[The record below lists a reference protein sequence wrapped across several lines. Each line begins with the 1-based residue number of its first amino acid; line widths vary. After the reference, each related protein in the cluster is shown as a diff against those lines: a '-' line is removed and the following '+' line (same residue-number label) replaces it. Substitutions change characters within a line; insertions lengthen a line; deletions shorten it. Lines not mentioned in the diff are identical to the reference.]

1 MAISSHPYFWTQD
14 QIDILEECYSSGGG
28 LFEAQQRLP
37 EKQRTTIAA
46 QASRRGLTKP
56 RPRLNHNSDNNSAGY

>member
-1 MAISSHPYFWTQD
+1 MAISSHPYFWTQE
-14 QIDILEECYSSGGG
+14 QIEILERCYATGGG
-28 LFEAQQRLP
+28 LYEAQQYLP

-56 RPRLNHNSDNNSAGY
+56 RPRLNHGDNSVDY